1 MLDSIDKL
9 SQTYGT
15 AACTGK
21 SSKRGEKTHN
31 KLRKV
36 DKMDAAIYQLID
48 PNKEKYQ
55 QGATSVII
63 ALNVLVIL
71 VAVLT
76 KDITLAIIVPAV
88 WLLSPW

>member
-15 AACTGK
+15 AAGAGK
-21 SSKRGEKTHN
+21 SSKCGGKKH
-31 KLRKV
+31 KLSKI
-36 DKMDAAIYQLID
+36 DKMDAAIYQMID
-48 PNKEKYQ
+48 PNKEKYK

-63 ALNVLVIL
+63 ALNVIVIL
-71 VAVLT
+71 IAAVT

-88 WLLSPW
+88 WFLSPW

>member
-15 AACTGK
+15 AAGAGK
-21 SSKRGEKTHN
+21 SSKGGRKQ
-31 KLRKV
+31 KLSKV
-36 DKMDAAIYQLID
+36 DKMDAAIYQMID
-48 PNKEKYQ
+48 PNKEKYR
-55 QGATSVII
+55 QGATSIII
-63 ALNVLVIL
+63 ALNVFVVL

-88 WLLSPW
+88 WFLSPW

>member
-15 AACTGK
+15 AAGAG
-21 SSKRGEKTHN
+21 SSKNGGKRH
-31 KLRKV
+31 KLSKV
-36 DKMDAAIYQLID
+36 DKMDAAIYQMID
-48 PNKEKYQ
+48 PNREKTRQ
-55 QGATSVII
+55 RATSII
-63 ALNVLVIL
+63 VALNVFVIL
-71 VAVLT
+71 VAVIT